1 MKLTP
6 TQEHWNNATLDYDLE
21 KFNWP
26 AWALSVS
33 QDVAPQVKE

>member
-26 AWALSVS
+26 AWALSVI
-33 QDVAPQVKE
+33 QEVAPQVK